1 MGLPQCEQNFSLIWT
16 VAPQFEQ
23 NRAGAVGAG
32 VGAVAG
38 AGCEDVFCSPKKALT
53 LGLKR

>member
-16 VAPQFEQ
+16 VAPQLEQ